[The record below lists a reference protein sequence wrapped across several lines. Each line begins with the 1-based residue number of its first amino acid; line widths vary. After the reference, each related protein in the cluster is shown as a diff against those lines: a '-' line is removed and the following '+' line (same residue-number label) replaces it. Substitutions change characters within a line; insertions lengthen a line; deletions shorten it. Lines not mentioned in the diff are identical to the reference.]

1 MMRQFAMLA
10 LAGLLV
16 GCGAAGTTPP
26 AVHGQVTTAD
36 GKPASGAILTLTEAA
51 SGIEHSVFADAEGRY
66 RFGLAGGAGWKLR
79 AQRPG
84 AIPAVQALP
93 ANAAASET
101 NLTLAAQPQP
111 SLAATSEQWLAL
123 LPDGDMR
130 REFIVNCTT
139 CHSIAASRVLVDGKP
154 RDKAGWLT
162 AIKAMRAMDAYENIP
177 ADFNDDAYAQWLATA
192 WSEATIGSVASAK
205 AIEPALAAKV
215 EITEYPYPSLT
226 ELPHDLAIAPDGRV
240 WVTGFFEGDMLAL
253 DPATGKTQRF
263 PVNGGKPG
271 GDVRALKFAA
281 DGGLW
286 VVLGGTQSLVR
297 LDVKTGKTQ
306 TFPAKMYAH
315 DVELDSKGR
324 PWLNDYFGKPERVAR
339 LDPATGAVAEY
350 VIAAPQLTKAQG
362 KPLPYGLQ
370 IDRNDI
376 LWGSQLAANTL
387 FRLDPVTGKSEVF
400 PMPAGNSGPRRLALG
415 KDGTIWIPEWNTGYL
430 TGFDPKTRSFKR
442 HRIGSPTIGA
452 YDAEVDPRSGVVW
465 ITGSLASTIIRF
477 DPASGRVDTIPLPTD
492 PAFMRH
498 IAVDARNGDVWA
510 TYSQLPASTPKIVRI
525 RFSG

>member
-1 MMRQFAMLA
+1 MKRYFPILA
-10 LAGLLV
+10 LAGLIV
-16 GCGAAGTTPP
+16 SYSAAGTAPP

-51 SGIEHSVFADAEGRY
+51 SGIEHSVFADADGRY
-66 RFGLAGGAGWKLR
+66 QFGFAGGAGWRIR

-84 AIPAVQALP
+84 ADPVSQVLP
-93 ANAAASET
+93 ANAGTSET
-101 NLTLAAQPQP
+101 NLTLAMQSQPA
-111 SLAATSEQWLAL
+111 LAATSEQWLAL

-130 REFIVNCTT
+130 REFIVNCAT

-154 RDKAGWLT
+154 RDKASWLA
-162 AIKAMRAMDAYENIP
+162 AIKMMRAMDAYENIP
-177 ADFNDDAYAQWLATA
+177 ADFDDDAYAQWLATA
-192 WSEATIGSVASAK
+192 WSPATIGNVASAQP
-205 AIEPALAAKV
+205 IEAALAAKV
-215 EITEYPYPSLT
+215 EITEYPYPSQT

-240 WVTGFFEGDMLAL
+240 WVTGFFEGDMLVL
-253 DPATGKTQRF
+253 DPATGKTKRF

-286 VVLGGTQSLVR
+286 VVLGGTKSLVR
-297 LDVKTGKTQ
+297 LDVKTGKTK

-339 LDPATGAVAEY
+339 LDPASGTLTEY
-350 VIAAPQLTKAQG
+350 VIAAPQLTKMQG

-387 FRLDPVTGKSEVF
+387 FRLDPASGKSEVF

-415 KDGTIWIPEWNTGYL
+415 KDGAIWIPEWNTGYL
-430 TGFDPKTRSFKR
+430 TSFDPGTRSFKR
-442 HRIGSPTIGA
+442 HQIGSPTIGA

-477 DPASGRVDTIPLPTD
+477 DPATGRVDTIPLPTD

-498 IAVDARNGDVWA
+498 ITVDAKNGDVWA

-525 RFSG
+525 RFSD

>member
-1 MMRQFAMLA
+1 MMRRFASLTLA
-10 LAGLLV
+10 LLLV
-16 GCGAAGTTPP
+16 SEGAVGTTR
-26 AVHGQVTTAD
+26 ATVHGQVTTAD
-36 GKPASGAILTLTEAA
+36 GQPASGAMVTLTEAA
-51 SGIEHSVFADAEGRY
+51 SGIEHTVFADATGHY
-66 RFGLAGGAGWKLR
+66 RLRQAGGSGWKIR

-84 AIPAVQALP
+84 SIPVARDLTAD
-93 ANAAASET
+93 AATGET
-101 NLTLAAQPQP
+101 NLTLAKDPQAV
-111 SLAATSEQWLAL
+111 LAATSEQWLAL

-139 CHSIAASRVLVDGKP
+139 CHSMAASRILVDGKP
-154 RDKAGWLT
+154 RDKAGWLS
-162 AIKAMRAMDAYENIP
+162 AIKMMRAMDAYENIP
-177 ADFNDDAYAQWLATA
+177 PDFVDEDYAQWLATA
-192 WSEATIGSVASAK
+192 WNPATITAVANAK
-205 AIEPALAAKV
+205 PISPDLTDKV
-215 EITEYPYPSLT
+215 EITEYPYPSST
-226 ELPHDLAIAPDGRV
+226 ELPHDLAIGPDGRV

-253 DPATGKTQRF
+253 DPATGKTERF
-263 PVNGGKPG
+263 SVNGGNPG

-281 DGGLW
+281 DGSLW

-297 LDVKTGKTQ
+297 LDVKTGKTA

-339 LDPATGAVAEY
+339 LDPSSGSLTEY
-350 VIAAPQLTKAQG
+350 VIDAPQLTKAQG

-370 IDRNDI
+370 IDHDDI
-376 LWGSQLAANTL
+376 LWGSQLSANTL
-387 FRLDPVTGKSEVF
+387 FRLDPASGKSEVY

-415 KDGTIWIPEWNTGYL
+415 KDGTIWVPEWNTGYL
-430 TGFDPKTRSFKR
+430 TGFDPGTRRFTR
-442 HRIGSPTIGA
+442 HRIGSPTVGA

-477 DPASGRVDTIPLPTD
+477 DPSNGHVDTIPLPTD

-498 IAVDARNGDVWA
+498 IAVDPNTGDVWT

-525 RFSG
+525 RFSN

>member
-1 MMRQFAMLA
+1 MIRQLPLLA
-10 LAGLLV
+10 LAGLLL
-16 GCGAAGTTPP
+16 GCNAAEPAPP
-26 AVHGQVTTAD
+26 ALHGHVTTAD
-36 GKPASGAILTLTEAA
+36 GQPASGAILTLTQATT
-51 SGIEHSVFADAEGRY
+51 GIEHNVFADAQGQY
-66 RFGLAGGAGWKLR
+66 RFGLAGGQGWTLR

-84 AIPAVQALP
+84 AMPAVQTLP
-93 ANAAASET
+93 DNAAAGET
-101 NLTLAAQPQP
+101 NLTLAAQPEP
-111 SLAATSEQWLAL
+111 SLAATSEEWLAL

-139 CHSIAASRVLVDGKP
+139 CHTIAASRVLLNGKP
-154 RDKAGWLT
+154 RDKAAWLA

-177 ADFNDDAYAQWLATA
+177 PDFDDDAYAGWLAAA
-192 WSEATIGSVASAK
+192 WSPATIASVASAK
-205 AIEPALAAKV
+205 PIDAALAPKV
-215 EITEYPYPSLT
+215 EITEYPYPSQT

-240 WVTGFFEGDMLAL
+240 WVTGFFEGDMLVL

-297 LDVKTGKTQ
+297 LDINTGKTQ

-339 LDPATGAVAEY
+339 LDPATGDLTEY
-350 VIAAPQLTKAQG
+350 VIDAPQLTKAQG

-370 IDRNDI
+370 IDRSDI
-376 LWGSQLAANTL
+376 LWGSQLAGNTL
-387 FRLDPVTGKSEVF
+387 FRLDPATGKSQVF
-400 PMPAGNSGPRRLALG
+400 PMPSGNSGPRRLALG
-415 KDGTIWIPEWNTGYL
+415 NDGTIWIPEWNTGHL
-430 TGFDPKTRSFKR
+430 TGFDPKTQSFKR
-442 HRIGSPTIGA
+442 HKIGSPTIGA
-452 YDAEVDPRSGVVW
+452 YDAEVDPRSGAVW
-465 ITGSLASTIIRF
+465 ITGSLASTVIRF
-477 DPASGRVDTIPLPTD
+477 DPESGRVDTIPLPTD

-498 IAVDARNGDVWA
+498 IAVDPTNGDVWT

-525 RFSG
+525 RILD

>member
-1 MMRQFAMLA
+1 MMRKFSIMA
-10 LAGLLV
+10 LAGFLV
-16 GCGAAGTTPP
+16 SCGAAETTPP
-26 AVHGQVTTAD
+26 AVHGKVTTTD
-36 GKPASGAILTLTEAA
+36 GMPASGAILTLTEAA

-66 RFGLAGGAGWKLR
+66 QFGITSGVGWKLR

-84 AIPAVQALP
+84 SIPTIKALQAD
-93 ANAAASET
+93 AASGET
-101 NLTLAAQPQP
+101 NLTLSAESRP
-111 SLAATSEQWLAL
+111 SLAATSEQWLSL

-130 REFIVNCTT
+130 REFIINCTT

-154 RDKAGWLT
+154 RDKAGWLA

-177 ADFNDDAYAQWLATA
+177 PDFDDDAYAQWLATA
-192 WSEATIGSVASAK
+192 WNASTIGSVTSAK
-205 AIEPALAAKV
+205 VIEPALAAKV
-215 EITEYPYPSLT
+215 EITEYPYPSPT

-240 WVTGFFEGDMLAL
+240 WVTGFFEGDMLVL

-297 LDVKTGKTQ
+297 LDIKTGKTQ

-315 DVELDSKGR
+315 DIELDSKGR

-339 LDPATGAVAEY
+339 LNPTAGTLTEY
-350 VIAAPQLTKAQG
+350 IIAAPQLTKAQG

-415 KDGTIWIPEWNTGYL
+415 KNGTIWIPEWSTGYL
-430 TGFDPKTRSFKR
+430 TGFDPGTRSFKR
-442 HRIGSPTIGA
+442 YRIGSPNMGA
-452 YDAEVDPRSGVVW
+452 YDVEVDPRSGIVW

-477 DPASGRVDTIPLPTD
+477 NPVSKRVDTIPLPTD

-498 IAVDARNGDVWA
+498 VAVDAKNGDVWA